1 MKNLILFL
9 AFILI
14 STVSILGQNKCLTT
28 AEAKKLIESINS
40 PTDSAEKKEI
50 RQEFLKMVAEREK
63 INAKISANFEQSR
76 DLIIEANQM
85 GERHLARV
93 CEILKETGWLRMK
106 QIQEDGF
113 NAFTFLI
120 MNNKAY
126 QLQRELLPVLVEAGK
141 KGFIG
146 NPLLANLIDNIRIGS
161 NQPQIFGTQATV
173 KNDVIYL
180 YPLLNEEKVDEWREI
195 YNLSPLAAQIR
206 SYENQYG
213 MPLLKLKIPRAV
225 QKSNQKKDD
234 KNSDTA
240 LLGIKDEDN
249 EVVSVET
256 KLVSLNIRILTQDP
270 KVVPNLDFTKDDF
283 TILEDGKEQEIAFFS
298 SVDQPFDLVLVLDFS
313 GSTVDKRD
321 LIKKAA
327 QRFIEYARPNDRI
340 AVVAFATRIQMVSEL
355 TTDKKAL
362 IKGIKDIELNGSS
375 PIWDSVKFS
384 YENIIN
390 KQSQGRRNA
399 IVLMTDGDD
408 NSPKTT
414 FADLFEIIRNRDTTI
429 FPVYL
434 FPDYINSD
442 WAKKAMHRH
451 FQSMQMLA
459 DETGGQIYQ
468 ANKIKDLNGIYE
480 QIINDLGKVYSI
492 GYEPQNEVRDGSW
505 RNLTVKIKSHPELTA
520 KTRRGYY
527 AN

>member
-1 MKNLILFL
+1 MKTSIILALIFMC
-9 AFILI
+9 
-14 STVSILGQNKCLTT
+14 VSSVFAQNKCLTE
-28 AEAKKLIESINS
+28 AEAKKIIETISS
-40 PTDSAEKKEI
+40 PTDSSEKKEI

-63 INAKISANFEQSR
+63 INAKISENYEKNRS
-76 DLIIEANQM
+76 LIIEANQM
-85 GERHLARV
+85 GETHLGRV
-93 CEILKETGWLRMK
+93 CEILKESGWLRMK

-113 NAFTFLI
+113 RAFTYLI
-120 MNNKAY
+120 MNNKSY
-126 QLQRELLPVLVEAGK
+126 QMQRELLPVLIEAGK

-161 NQPQIFGTQATV
+161 NLPQIFGTQATV

-180 YPLLNEEKVDEWREI
+180 YPLLNEEKTDEWRAI
-195 YNLSPLAAQIR
+195 YNLPPLIEQIR
-206 SYENQYG
+206 SFENQYA
-213 MPLLKLKIPRAV
+213 MPLLKLKMPRAV
-225 QKSNQKKDD
+225 QKANQKKEE

-249 EVVSVET
+249 EVVNVET
-256 KLVSLNIRILTQDP
+256 KLVSLNIRIQSQDP
-270 KVVPNLDFTKDDF
+270 KNIPNLNFSKDDF
-283 TILEDGKEQEIAFFS
+283 TILEDGKEQETAFFS

-327 QRFIEYARPNDRI
+327 QRFVEYARPNDRI
-340 AVVAFATRIQMVSEL
+340 AIVAFARQIQLISDL
-355 TTDKKAL
+355 TTDKNAL
-362 IKGIKDIELNGSS
+362 IKGIKSIDLNGSS
-375 PIWDSVKFS
+375 PIWESVRVA
-384 YENIIN
+384 YENIIY
-390 KQSQGRRNA
+390 KQSQGKRNA

-414 FADLFEIIRNRDTTI
+414 FADLFEIVRSHDTTL

-434 FPDYINSD
+434 VPDSLDSD
-442 WAKKAMHRH
+442 WARRASHKH

-459 DETGGQIYQ
+459 DETGGQIYR
-468 ANKIKDLNGIYE
+468 ADRIKDLNGIYE

-492 GYEPQNEVRDGSW
+492 GYEPKNEIRDGGW
-505 RNLTVKIKSHPELTA
+505 RNLEVKVKSHPELNA